1 MIRAPCPYFFV
12 QFLKGCEKLK
22 GKLLKLLLIM
32 CLCLV
37 PTVGTYAADSTSSD
51 DEQDWYDAAPE
62 LDDKGRRI
70 KGTFDCLHEQKN
82 DKVDKQWV
90 WKGFFA
96 ASDGCA
102 YWLKHDVQSSG
113 SLSWTPYEFVCT
125 SKSLNNQSYRLFYV
139 YNDNKNPDLSNSK
152 ISTGFERYY
161 YDYYGEEDTGHFSS
175 TLPIFKAGD
184 TDAINTYLENGDT
197 SGAINDDNTENDG
210 SIEPPHDLKISGEF
224 SFGTIQKVFHDKL
237 LSFSWSI
244 PEMKDLTYDAQFKF
258 NYLDKKQNTENGID
272 SSWYDWRD
280 NIKYNYDSAAMIL
293 DVVNKVQGVNWLSS
307 ARTSLGLSMDDCYS
321 ITFRVRNRKGNKVSN
336 WVEIQLGQ
344 DGKAT
349 ARETDLNGNTQKS
362 DEYNE
367 DSNPSTNDAN
377 PGSNDF
383 YDWVKDNT
391 DNANNSD
398 SSTSSNGLTSSI
410 KDLKAFITSGFG
422 LLGSNGI
429 IALMSGLFSY
439 IPASVWTLIKAAISM
454 TILVMLIGL
463 LKNLVFG

>member
-1 MIRAPCPYFFV
+1 M
-12 QFLKGCEKLK
+12 K
-22 GKLLKLLLIM
+22 GKLLKALLVLCLCFVPAFGVSAATSSNGTSDNLKKIAKEETEKDDLNRYRSGKVGFSFFNRNNGTQYSNIWLFSPNKGSDVSYMYAVKDEYGRLLIYGRGS
-32 CLCLV
+32 V
-37 PTVGTYAADSTSSD
+37 H
-51 DEQDWYDAAPE
+51 YDLE
-62 LDDKGRRI
+62 TI
-70 KGTFDCLHEQKN
+70 
-82 DKVDKQWV
+82 
-90 WKGFFA
+90 
-96 ASDGCA
+96 
-102 YWLKHDVQSSG
+102 
-113 SLSWTPYEFVCT
+113 
-125 SKSLNNQSYRLFYV
+125 
-139 YNDNKNPDLSNSK
+139 KNPDSNGPESSFGSNDWSLSLYDGGKGKGLVCSAPYDESK
-152 ISTGFERYY
+152 PKAYY
-161 YDYYGEEDTGHFSS
+161 TNI
-175 TLPIFKAGD
+175 PIFSKD
-184 TDAINTYLENGDT
+184 NLDAIKAYEESGDI
-197 SGAINDDNTENDG
+197 SGADNIDDISSENIDG
-210 SIEPPHDLKISGEF
+210 TIEVPHGLKISGEF

-237 LSFSWSI
+237 LSFGWSI
-244 PEMKDLTYDAQFKF
+244 PEMEGLTYDAQFKF

-272 SSWYDWRD
+272 SGWYDWRN
-280 NIKYNYDSAAMIL
+280 NIEYSYDSAAMIL
-293 DVVNKVQGVNWLSS
+293 DVVNKVQGVNWLAS

-321 ITFRVRNRKGNKVSN
+321 VTFRVRNRKGNKVSN

-367 DSNPSTNDAN
+367 DTNPSTNDDN

>member
-1 MIRAPCPYFFV
+1 MS
-12 QFLKGCEKLK
+12 
-22 GKLLKLLLIM
+22 
-32 CLCLV
+32 LCLV
-37 PTVGTYAADSTSSD
+37 PMFGTLAADTAEESKVNDDVSTVGICSGKTSSIISYRYIEN
-51 DEQDWYDAAPE
+51 DE
-62 LDDKGRRI
+62 
-70 KGTFDCLHEQKN
+70 
-82 DKVDKQWV
+82 V
-90 WKGFFA
+90 WKYNCSFSYESNTPLYISYDPTQSYLGLRYIVRNCADGYTPKNAVTSFTHNHIQYI
-96 ASDGCA
+96 SDM
-102 YWLKHDVQSSG
+102 LKPYDEWKDTQTVNGEFSSQALENVNIKD
-113 SLSWTPYEFVCT
+113 SSHSENKYEF
-125 SKSLNNQSYRLFYV
+125 
-139 YNDNKNPDLSNSK
+139 
-152 ISTGFERYY
+152 
-161 YDYYGEEDTGHFSS
+161 HS
-175 TLPIFKAGD
+175 TLPIFDKSKD
-184 TDAINTYLENGDT
+184 DYEDNVMKYLESGDT
-197 SGAINDDNTENDG
+197 SGCENEKDLDKTKIDD
-210 SIEPPHDLKISGEF
+210 SIEVPHGLKISGEF

-237 LSFSWSI
+237 LSFGWSI
-244 PEMKDLTYDAQFKF
+244 PEMEDLSYDAQFKF
-258 NYLDKKQNTENGID
+258 NYLNKKMDSENGID
-272 SSWYDWRD
+272 SDWYNWRD

-293 DVVNKVQGVNWLSS
+293 DVVNKIQGVNWLSS

-321 ITFRVRNRKGNKVSN
+321 ITFRVRNRKGDKVSN

-349 ARETDLNGNTQKS
+349 VRETDLDGNTKDS

-367 DSNPSTNDAN
+367 DTNPSTNDTN

>member
-1 MIRAPCPYFFV
+1 
-12 QFLKGCEKLK
+12 
-22 GKLLKLLLIM
+22 M

-37 PTVGTYAADSTSSD
+37 PAFGTYAVDSSESSSND
-51 DEQDWYDAAPE
+51 EEQDWYDAAPE

-70 KGTFDCLHEQKN
+70 KGTFDCYRERKG
-82 DKVDKQWV
+82 DKVDKQDSY
-90 WKGFFA
+90 KGYFA
-96 ASDGCA
+96 CSEGCA
-102 YWLKHDVQSSG
+102 YWLKHDPLSSG
-113 SLSWTPYEFVCT
+113 DLYWVPYEFVCST
-125 SKSLNNQSYRLFYV
+125 KQPKDAQYRLYEFHL
-139 YNDNKNPDLSNSK
+139 DNKNEELSKSFIKSN
-152 ISTGFERYY
+152 FEKFY
-161 YDYYGEEDTGHFSS
+161 YDYYGYESKDVESTGHFSS
-175 TLPIFKAGD
+175 SLPIFKAGD
-184 TDAINTYLENGDT
+184 TDAINAYLESGDT

-210 SIEPPHDLKISGEF
+210 SIEPPHDLKVSGEF
-224 SFGTIQKVFHDKL
+224 HFLRGIYDRFSYNRLFT
-237 LSFSWSI
+237 FSWTTPKQES
-244 PEMKDLTYDAQFKF
+244 LTYDVQLRF
-258 NYLDKKQNTENGID
+258 NYITSDNSTSSID
-272 SSWYDWRD
+272 SSWYEWINRAE
-280 NIKYNYDSAAMIL
+280 YNYDSPNVIL
-293 DVVNKVQGVNWLSS
+293 DVVNKVSNTDILNK
-307 ARTSLGLSMDDCYS
+307 ARESIGKGMQDCNNV
-321 ITFRVRNRKGNKVSN
+321 IFRVRNRKDNKVSN
-336 WVEIQLGQ
+336 WVEITVDQ
-344 DGKAT
+344 DGKASV
-349 ARETDLNGNTQKS
+349 RETDTSGNTKDS

-367 DSNPSTNDAN
+367 DTNPSTNDTN